1 MILPTE
7 YLEMKD
13 ASSLTKGYKRE
24 RRNTAALPHSKQN
37 HKSCFEAVDAAIS
50 CQEIVLFI

>member
-1 MILPTE
+1 MILPPE

-13 ASSLTKGYKRE
+13 ASSLAKGYKRE
-24 RRNTAALPHSKQN
+24 RRNTADLPHSKQN

-50 CQEIVLFI
+50 CQEIGPFI